1 VFASEYAER
10 YLHESRIRRRKSF
23 LMTNG
28 SKGMSDSERKKNEMS
43 NADKPVLDNRLAPTV
58 IAP

>member
-1 VFASEYAER
+1 
-10 YLHESRIRRRKSF
+10 
-23 LMTNG
+23 MTNG
-28 SKGMSDSERKKNEMS
+28 SKGMSDSETKKNEMS